1 MEQEKMRKPRK
12 PNSSPMQIGFW
23 LTRINPKTEKIYT
36 EEEAREHIKSFR
48 KSNVQYWTTRGY
60 SESEA
65 KVKVSEYQKE
75 NSRRGHKVLAAD
87 PSLRLTRIEY
97 WLKKGYTEEEAKKK
111 LSERQR
117 TFTKEKC
124 IEKYGEV
131 EGLKR
136 WKIRQQK
143 WQTTLK
149 SKPRKVIDDINKRKS
164 CTKFFTNPD
173 AKRDNT
179 FFEKWKSM
187 CESRGWFYT
196 SNKTEALTEI
206 LRRFNTSVYSNLH
219 GPEWFIDHVCPEYL
233 YAVHG
238 LSKEFVIQ
246 YIFENRTLKSDC
258 EHTRYNS
265 YGILHKTE
273 EGKILRSTLEWLFYE
288 LCKKHNVTITDIDSC
303 YPNSRKRFDFKI
315 ENCYIEIAGLMCKPS
330 YYKKMLQKRQ
340 DFGAFVLT
348 DSREFEDFIVECL
361 IKKNNDAI
369 DYYLTRP
376 L

>member
-1 MEQEKMRKPRK
+1 MGKTRNRK

-60 SESEA
+60 SEAEA

-75 NSRRGHKVLAAD
+75 NSQRGHKVLSAD
-87 PSLRLTRIEY
+87 PSLRMTRIEY

-111 LSERQR
+111 LTERQR

-136 WKIRQQK
+136 WKTRQQK
-143 WQTTLK
+143 WQSTLK
-149 SKPRKVIDDINKRKS
+149 SKPREVIDDINHRKS
-164 CTKFFTNPD
+164 VTKFFTNPD
-173 AKRDNT
+173 AIRDDA
-179 FFEKWKSM
+179 FFEKWKST
-187 CESRGWFYT
+187 CVSRGWFYA

-206 LRRFNTSVYSNLH
+206 LRRFNNSAYSNLH
-219 GPEWFIDHVCPEYL
+219 GPEWFVDNVCPEYL
-233 YAVHG
+233 YAVYG
-238 LSKEFVIQ
+238 LSRDYVIQ
-246 YIFENRTLKSDC
+246 YITDNRSIKTDYGRKC
-258 EHTRYNS
+258 HNS

-288 LCKKHNVTITDIDSC
+288 MCKKHNVTITDIDGC
-303 YPNSRKRFDFKI
+303 YPNSKKRFDFKI
-315 ENCYIEIAGLMCKPS
+315 EKWYIEIAGLMAKPS

-340 DFGAFVLT
+340 IFGAFVLT

-361 IKKNNDAI
+361 IKKNDDAI
-369 DYYLTRP
+369 EYYLTRH